1 MLRRSS
7 RSATALDQKQQELVR
22 QESELREQVEK
33 LERMIA
39 DAPRMAEEK
48 TRKQREE
55 LLMRAGEERS
65 RLDVSVALHDKR
77 YGDEGGTARPRGALR
92 KERREGRIVFLV
104 LVIAIAVAVIW
115 LVSHLQRF

>member
-1 MLRRSS
+1 MPRRSS

-48 TRKQREE
+48 TRQQREE

-77 YGDEGGTARPRGALR
+77 YGTRAEPDAAGALYA
-92 KERREGRIVFLV
+92 KNAGKAGLFFLF
-104 LVIAIAVAVIW
+104 L
-115 LVSHLQRF
+115 